1 MTEKRCDFVVDAKE
15 LRESPDIRGMLVEL
29 RGRLEPGSRVLFHLP
44 NPPLQWLRS
53 YRSTSENW
61 VNRHD
66 LRNLLLLSDF
76 KIEAEGSRNLTP
88 YIVAVPGVTAVVDTS
103 LTCSVIVPT
112 RNEVGNIADCVARI
126 PEMGAGTEILFVDG
140 NSTDGTVQAIEAE
153 MLAHPEKNI
162 RLIHQ
167 LAPDQD
173 LSDHEMRELRRVE
186 KIGKMLPQ
194 GKADAVRKGFR
205 AATGD
210 VLMILDADLTVV
222 PEDLPLFFEQ
232 LAAGRGDFINGV
244 RLLYPQDQEAMKFVN
259 LLGNTFFGMALSWLL
274 GQKIKDSLCGTK
286 VFRRRDYDAI
296 MAIEETLGDFDPF
309 GDFELLYGAAQ
320 AGLRI
325 VDFPVRYG
333 RRVAGQPKIE
343 TYRHGLKLFR
353 MLWYGYL
360 LFKART

>member
-1 MTEKRCDFVVDAKE
+1 MTHSIVVE
-15 LRESPDIRGMLVEL
+15 EESLRESPDIGSLLMEL
-29 RGRLEPGSRVLFHLP
+29 RERMEPGERVLFKLP
-44 NPPLQWLRS
+44 NPFLQWLRS
-53 YRSTSENW
+53 YRSPTENW
-61 VNRHD
+61 VDRHD
-66 LRNLLLLSDF
+66 LKNLLLLSDF
-76 KIEAEGSRNLTP
+76 KVEAEGRRGLAP
-88 YIVAVPGVTAVVDTS
+88 YIIASPGPRTPVDVS

-140 NSTDGTVQAIEAE
+140 NSSDGTVQAIEAE
-153 MLAHPEKNI
+153 IEANPDKNI

-167 LAPDQD
+167 LAFDQD
-173 LSDHEMRELRRVE
+173 LSDHEERELQRVE

-222 PEDLPLFFEQ
+222 PEDLPLFFDQ
-232 LAAGRGDFINGV
+232 LAARRGDFINGV

-259 LLGNTFFGMALSWLL
+259 LLGNTFFGIALSWLL
-274 GQKIKDSLCGTK
+274 GQRIKDSLCGTK

-296 MAIEETLGDFDPF
+296 MEIEETLGDFDPF

-320 AGLRI
+320 AGLKI
-325 VDFPVRYG
+325 VDLPVHYG
-333 RRVAGQPKIE
+333 RRTAGQPKIE
-343 TYRHGLKLFR
+343 TYRHGWKLFR
-353 MLWYGYL
+353 MLWYGFL
-360 LFKART
+360 LFKARV